1 MLDQSLRGVK
11 EQALRPIVGPIATVF
26 PPIVLTALGLIVTL
40 GAAAAAALGQPGPAV
55 LGWLLGRVLD
65 GLDGEVARHRGTSS
79 DLGGYLDLV
88 ADTVGYAAIPL
99 GVAIGADE
107 RATWMA
113 AAVLLTTFY
122 LNAVCWL
129 TLAAVLEK
137 RGAGSGATGERTTV
151 TMPPSLIE
159 GTETVIFFTA
169 ILAFP
174 GAATALMWVMALLV
188 TLTIVHR
195 IGSGIAVLS
204 RRETAA

>member
-11 EQALRPIVGPIATVF
+11 ERVLRPIVGVVSVVF
-26 PPIVLTALGLIVTL
+26 PPIALTALGLIVTL
-40 GAAAAAALGQPGPAV
+40 GAAVAAALGQPGLAV

-99 GVAIGADE
+99 GVAVGANE
-107 RATWMA
+107 RATWVA
-113 AAVLLTTFY
+113 AAVLLATFY
-122 LNAVCWL
+122 LNAICLL

-169 ILAFP
+169 FLAFP
-174 GAATALMWVMALLV
+174 GAATELMWVMALLV
-188 TLTIVHR
+188 SVTIVHR
-195 IGSGIAVLS
+195 IGSGIAMLS
-204 RRETAA
+204 RRETPA